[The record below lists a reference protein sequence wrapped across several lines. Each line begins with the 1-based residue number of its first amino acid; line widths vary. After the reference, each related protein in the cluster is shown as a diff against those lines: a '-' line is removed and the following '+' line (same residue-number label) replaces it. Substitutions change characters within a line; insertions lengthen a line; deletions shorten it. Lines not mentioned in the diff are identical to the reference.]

1 MKESTKETL
10 KKALKFTAIIIPIA
24 AIGGYFTGKYA
35 YASYTED
42 VQQLILSQVGSV
54 QNLAL
59 VSLVQSVMYAVFC
72 ALIGYFLAENI
83 GLMKPLKYEKETL
96 KKTVIIT
103 LFCGILFGLDYWTFG
118 KALPEVAATYES
130 EITIRSFDNWMA
142 SIFYG
147 GVVEELLLRLF
158 CMSLVA
164 FLIWKL
170 FFRKYGKNEI
180 PEGVFIA
187 ANLISAMTFAAG
199 HLPTTISM
207 FGGLTPLIVFRCF
220 LLNGG
225 LGLVFGW
232 LYRKYGIQYSF
243 IGHMGA
249 HIISKTIWLLFV
261 P

>member
-96 KKTVIIT
+96 KKTAIIT
-103 LFCGILFGLDYWTFG
+103 LFAVFYLGWIIGLLEKLYR
-118 KALPEVAATYES
+118 KSQKQPYES
-130 EITIRSFDNWMA
+130 EITIQTLITGWHRFLWWCGRRAPA
-142 SIFYG
+142 SVILYVTCG
-147 GVVEELLLRLF
+147 IPYLEAVLSE
-158 CMSLVA
+158 
-164 FLIWKL
+164 IWK
-170 FFRKYGKNEI
+170 K
-180 PEGVFIA
+180 
-187 ANLISAMTFAAG
+187 
-199 HLPTTISM
+199 
-207 FGGLTPLIVFRCF
+207 
-220 LLNGG
+220 
-225 LGLVFGW
+225 
-232 LYRKYGIQYSF
+232 
-243 IGHMGA
+243 
-249 HIISKTIWLLFV
+249 
-261 P
+261 